1 MSPLINLLSISS
13 ADITMA
19 LSSPTMQKA
28 LAVGTI
34 VSLCAAMLGV
44 ILVLKRY
51 ALIGHGLGE
60 VSFAATSIAALI
72 GMGDYP
78 LLVAIP
84 LVCLSSILI
93 MRLDR
98 HSRMGGDVLIGIFST
113 GALAAGVIASVYTD
127 GYKGVYNGLFS
138 GSIFGL
144 KPSDVWLSVVLGVV
158 VILAF
163 VLLYNKLFSVTY
175 DETFA
180 RATGVNADW
189 YQFIISLLTSLSVV
203 LGMRVMGAMM
213 ISSFII
219 FPAIT
224 SRRLA
229 CSFKGMIICSM
240 IIALFSFILG
250 MSISYFTEAVN
261 LPTGACVVAVSLLI
275 MLVVYAVTGITRRN
289 GGRRQA

>member
-1 MSPLINLLSISS
+1 MPPLMNLLSITSS
-13 ADITMA
+13 EIILA
-19 LSSPTMQKA
+19 LSNPAILNA
-28 LAVGTI
+28 LAVGAI

-60 VSFAATSIAALI
+60 VGFAATSIASLI

-84 LVCLSSILI
+84 LVCISSILI
-93 MRLDR
+93 MRIDR
-98 HSRMGGDVLIGIFST
+98 RSRVGGDVLIGIFST
-113 GALAAGVIASVYTD
+113 GALAVGVMASVFTT
-127 GYKGVYNGLFS
+127 GYKGVYNNMF
-138 GSIFGL
+138 GSLWGL
-144 KPSDVWLSVVLGVV
+144 KDSDVWLSVSLGVV
-158 VILAF
+158 VILTF
-163 VLLYNKLFSVTY
+163 VLLYNRLFSVTY
-175 DETFA
+175 DESFA
-180 RATGVNADW
+180 RATDVNADL
-189 YQFIISLLTSLSVV
+189 YQFIISLLTSVSVV

-219 FPAIT
+219 FPAMT

-229 CSFKGMIICSM
+229 CSFKGMIIWSM
-240 IIALFSFILG
+240 IVAFLSFILG
-250 MSISYFTEAVN
+250 MSISYIVESVI

-275 MLVVYAVTGITRRN
+275 MLAVYAYTGITRRN